1 MEPWHSP
8 AGGEGGGSEGAT
20 PARGP
25 QPAPPKLLTAPDT
38 PVPQRPPLH
47 LHQPHASPGPGHP
60 PTPQATGPHARG
72 PRQLGHALC
81 RAELSGPTLC
91 CPCAPLSSATH
102 PLHEHLESTSLPGDT
117 GPPRPCLS
125 RLSPT
130 VPCCSV
136 TKSSTG
142 SFPRGFCQKKG
153 WNFRNAEDSKPCQS
167 ITENEAKLRC
177 FQIGKAPNPLA
188 AKPLLGGKLLR
199 DSPR

>member
-102 PLHEHLESTSLPGDT
+102 PLHEHLESTSLPGT
-117 GPPRPCLS
+117 PGRPGLAS
-125 RLSPT
+125 PAFPQLSPA
-130 VPCCSV
+130 VLSP
-136 TKSSTG
+136 
-142 SFPRGFCQKKG
+142 
-153 WNFRNAEDSKPCQS
+153 
-167 ITENEAKLRC
+167 
-177 FQIGKAPNPLA
+177 KAPQVPSQGDF
-188 AKPLLGGKLLR
+188 AKRRGGISEMLKTLNHAKVSLR
-199 DSPR
+199 TRQN